1 MINVVSKSS
10 NLSPYLKAT
19 SQAVA
24 SNVKP
29 LVTPTVITPK
39 ATFPSQPVA
48 LTNYALTKLLPSNDI
63 RVKAGPTGNFIKY
76 LSTFNILL
84 CSSALKLQ
92 QGCVHSALSY

>member
-1 MINVVSKSS
+1 MSKSS

-29 LVTPTVITPK
+29 LVTPTIIPQK

-63 RVKAGPTGNFIKY
+63 RAKAGPTG
-76 LSTFNILL
+76 TIL
-84 CSSALKLQ
+84 C
-92 QGCVHSALSY
+92 